1 MPSFFLPHTFFFFV
15 NHNAAPLPTVQSEIH
30 LQILIRHYTAPSG
43 ATQGFMQLLFTFTIY
58 TDVSFLASSTCS
70 MAFCYS
76 EIGVCYINVRWSL
89 FSVMTGSLLAT
100 WCERGSRVSARGN
113 LVAKWVMSIP
123 NDATSGRLWSA
134 QEAEWSSTDWSV
146 WSPAPAFNM
155 SKCPWARCCILVLYK
170 WYLTSLDF
178 RCSPERSAH
187 TLTLQRAFCIFF
199 KQPP

>member
-1 MPSFFLPHTFFFFV
+1 MPSFFYPTHSSSLLTTI
-15 NHNAAPLPTVQSEIH
+15 AAPLPTVQSEIH
-30 LQILIRHYTAPSG
+30 LQILIRHCTAPSG

-58 TDVSFLASSTCS
+58 TDVSFLASSTCW

-76 EIGVCYINVRWSL
+76 EIGVCYIHVRWSL

-170 WYLTSLDF
+170 WY
-178 RCSPERSAH
+178 
-187 TLTLQRAFCIFF
+187 
-199 KQPP
+199 